1 MSQRSEVEQAFIDVV
16 DGQGIQDLV
25 SHTGLSEQRCDEI
38 LDTFSRVLNNTQT
51 PTEVVL
57 GRTVNTLTERVKEL
71 ELRIA
76 TADLLLRVNT
86 PHMQVRAV
94 LKDGA

>member
-51 PTEVVL
+51 PTELVL
-57 GRTVNTLTERVKEL
+57 ENTVNTLTKRVEEL
-71 ELRIA
+71 QLRIA
-76 TADLLLRVNT
+76 KADLALMVNLHT
-86 PHMQVRAV
+86 SEVRAI
-94 LKDGA
+94 LKGES